1 MRRDAYRNNCKNQI
15 PIIEWR
21 IAMSYGKITQKQQ
34 EILEYLKKEIISRG
48 YPPSVREICEAVDL
62 RSTSSVH
69 SHLETLER
77 NGYIRRDPAKPRAIE
92 IVDNNFNLTRKS
104 VSVPIL
110 GSVAAGMPLLAVEN
124 VEGYFPIPIEYMPN
138 TETFM
143 LHVKGESM
151 INAGIYDGDKVLVQK
166 QSTAQNGD
174 FVVAMIEDGVTV
186 KTFYKED
193 DHIRLQPENDFM
205 EPLIYDD
212 VQIIGKVI
220 GLFRMF

>member
-1 MRRDAYRNNCKNQI
+1 
-15 PIIEWR
+15 
-21 IAMSYGKITQKQQ
+21 MSYGKITQKQQ

-69 SHLETLER
+69 SHL
-77 NGYIRRDPAKPRAIE
+77 
-92 IVDNNFNLTRKS
+92 VDNNFNLTRKS

-166 QSTAQNGD
+166 QSTAENGD